1 MFDGD
6 LVLGPITG
14 TYYSLFQKEISN
26 IPTFTPSL
34 FNQTR
39 RITRHNVSVAR
50 YESVVKNGHDWS
62 PASIYNVTFP
72 NQHNRQN
79 ILFLPVRQNL
89 FYFSGAGKFC
99 LAHGLGQF
107 ICVVKSDVRTLNFR
121 SDVIFEPL

>member
-6 LVLGPITG
+6 LVLGPVTG

-62 PASIYNVTFP
+62 PASRIFFQGT
-72 NQHNRQN
+72 QER
-79 ILFLPVRQNL
+79 VRN
-89 FYFSGAGKFC
+89 SRGKR
-99 LAHGLGQF
+99 A
-107 ICVVKSDVRTLNFR
+107 ISVRAIEVL
-121 SDVIFEPL
+121 L